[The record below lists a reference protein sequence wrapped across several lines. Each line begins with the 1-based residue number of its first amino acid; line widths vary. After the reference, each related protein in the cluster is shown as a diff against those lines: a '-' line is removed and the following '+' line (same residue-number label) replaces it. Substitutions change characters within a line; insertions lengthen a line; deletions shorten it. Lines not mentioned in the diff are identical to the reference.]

1 MVTEGNT
8 AAAGYRIR
16 RTVAADWREVRE
28 LRLEMLADTPIA
40 FGETL
45 QDALGHP
52 DSEWRMRGARGTAEH
67 GIALVAIDPDGRW
80 VATMAGFIPDQAA
93 GPTLVGVYVSPGHRG
108 RGAGV
113 FDLLLDTIETWA
125 RTKGAVLTLQVH
137 EDNARA
143 RAAYLR
149 RGFTETGR
157 RVPYPLDTAAMQIEM
172 VKRL

>member
-1 MVTEGNT
+1 MVTEGNA

-45 QDALGHP
+45 QDALGHAE
-52 DSEWRMRGARGTAEH
+52 SEWRMRGARGTAEH
-67 GIALVAIDPDGRW
+67 GIALVAIDSTGRW
-80 VATMAGFIPDQAA
+80 VATMAGFVPDQA

-108 RGAGV
+108 REAGV
-113 FDLLLDTIETWA
+113 FDLLLDAIEDWA
-125 RTKGAVLTLQVH
+125 RTKGDVLTLQVH

-157 RVPYPLDTAAMQIEM
+157 RAPYPLDTAAMQIEM